1 MNIPKAVKMLSE
13 LGKFLQE
20 RAQAVDLSKGDKTG
34 VVLVLLILSDVVE
47 QLAEITK
54 LADPLIRPGIEEKK
68 APDGTLGG
76 RLRGSIR
83 KST

>member
-1 MNIPKAVKMLSE
+1 
-13 LGKFLQE
+13 
-20 RAQAVDLSKGDKTG
+20 
-34 VVLVLLILSDVVE
+34 
-47 QLAEITK
+47 